1 MYKVTFNVI
10 LKEDITIAHA
20 YEKLAIA
27 VRLFIKN
34 NDGKLMERH
43 YEKEFSFYSFS
54 NMSPYENDQVYK
66 KGNVYTV
73 ELRSLHKEFLDIK
86 KHIPI
91 ETDSLVI
98 ISATCGKLYYKSQGE
113 IQTEAPLFMSF
124 LNKKRLET
132 KEEEEKLKV
141 LLREN
146 MIYRY
151 LKSGD
156 KKDIDLDFLRENVVD
171 RIVLQQHPVVIPFST
186 KPLNNGDP
194 LKYHCRK
201 AVIKFKDTD
210 IAKEVEK
217 VIYAGGIG
225 HGTSNG
231 FGFIR

>member
-1 MYKVTFNVI
+1 VYKVTFNVI

-27 VRLFIKN
+27 VRLFIKK
-34 NDGKLMERH
+34 NDGEMMKKH
-43 YEKEFSFYSFS
+43 YAREFSFYSFS

-73 ELRSLHKEFLDIK
+73 ELRSLHREFLDMK

-91 ETDSLVI
+91 ETESLVI
-98 ISATCGKLYYKSQGE
+98 ISAVTGKLYYKSQGE
-113 IQTEAPLFMSF
+113 IRTESPFYMNV
-124 LNKKRLET
+124 LNKKRIET
-132 KEEEEKLKV
+132 KEEEENVKI

-146 MIYRY
+146 IIYRY
-151 LKSGD
+151 LRSENKTCD
-156 KKDIDLDFLRENVVD
+156 DANFLRENVVD
-171 RIVLQQHPVVIPFST
+171 RIVFQQHPIVIPFFT

-194 LKYHCRK
+194 VKYHCRK
-201 AVIKFKDTD
+201 AIIKFKDTD

-225 HGTSNG
+225 QNTSNG
-231 FGFIR
+231 FGFIH